1 MTANLNYVFNK
12 AYYSQIVGT
21 VENSVAIANQQL
33 IEFQFNN
40 QSKELQNEN
49 IQTCQFK
56 TTYPGLLIGLGT
68 THEIKDIDEAIKVGF
83 SFDYVTGLPYIPG
96 SSVKGMLRSAFHVK
110 KRECISEIFKAI
122 NETKFGTITEDMILE
137 IEHQI
142 FGQGHNEVRNR
153 QQKNTDVFFDAV
165 VVHGATDRRLIKRGN
180 LLDYE
185 YITSHQADDPAYNGL
200 VALNPVRLLKVR
212 PGVTFEFRF
221 LLKNIRLRNDLE
233 ITQDEKLELFK
244 AIIEL
249 IGVGAK
255 TNVGYGQM
263 VLVSEKNKNL

>member
-110 KRECISEIFKAI
+110 KRACISEILKAI

-142 FGQGHNEVRNR
+142 FGQGHNEVQTTKKYR
-153 QQKNTDVFFDAV
+153 
-165 VVHGATDRRLIKRGN
+165 
-180 LLDYE
+180 
-185 YITSHQADDPAYNGL
+185 
-200 VALNPVRLLKVR
+200 
-212 PGVTFEFRF
+212 
-221 LLKNIRLRNDLE
+221 
-233 ITQDEKLELFK
+233 
-244 AIIEL
+244 
-249 IGVGAK
+249 
-255 TNVGYGQM
+255 
-263 VLVSEKNKNL
+263 